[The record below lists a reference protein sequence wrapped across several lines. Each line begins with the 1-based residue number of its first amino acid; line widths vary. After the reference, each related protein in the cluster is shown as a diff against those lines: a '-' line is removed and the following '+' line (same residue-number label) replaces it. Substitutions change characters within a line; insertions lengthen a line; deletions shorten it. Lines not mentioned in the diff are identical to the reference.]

1 MVFIF
6 LTSTKLLSIYFDN
19 IIKIFILLTVQ
30 EAADVNT
37 VGAKPDGNVVKKTNI
52 NKCCIC

>member
-37 VGAKPDGNVVKKTNI
+37 VGAKPDGNVVKKPNI

>member
-1 MVFIF
+1 MVLIF
-6 LTSTKLLSIYFDN
+6 LTSTKLLSFCFDT

-37 VGAKPDGNVVKKTNI
+37 IGAKYDGNVVKETNI

>member
-6 LTSTKLLSIYFDN
+6 LTSTKLLSFYFDN

-30 EAADVNT
+30 EAANVNT
-37 VGAKPDGNVVKKTNI
+37 IGAKHDGNVVKKQH
-52 NKCCIC
+52 K